1 MAQYSVSSVI
11 QGLLGPT
18 PTRSGSQSMKVS
30 VYLAMRIMRRMT
42 RRIMAIMRIMRR
54 TSVVEEGDVTYSTRL
69 SQTPEVFDL
78 FNTSYSSR
86 YSNWGA
92 NQFIAPDDQ
101 VCY

>member
-42 RRIMAIMRIMRR
+42 RRIMAIMRIMEDD
-54 TSVVEEGDVTYSTRL
+54 EEDHGDH
-69 SQTPEVFDL
+69 EDH
-78 FNTSYSSR
+78 
-86 YSNWGA
+86 GG
-92 NQFIAPDDQ
+92 
-101 VCY
+101 